1 MRSRLRP
8 VALLGALVVL
18 LAASGSSRGGN
29 LAQTTK
35 SLEVASWWTSGSES
49 AALNVLFDRFKQAY
63 PDVTIDN
70 AAVKGGAGSNV
81 QIVLATRL
89 REGDPPD
96 VWQTF
101 LGTSLRAYA
110 QSDRIVDVSSVFDQ
124 TKLAGT
130 IPASVL
136 DAATWNGKRW
146 GVPTGAHRGNML
158 WFDPALLR
166 QADVA
171 VPSSGYAAATFATDL
186 AALKTHGVTPLCLG
200 AKDRFTTTELFENI
214 LLSIVGVKGW
224 SGIAADRFNWSGPEV
239 QKALEQLGQIL
250 DYADAAAAAS
260 LTWDEAAKQLA
271 SGKCA
276 FLSMNDSLYGE
287 LVADGV
293 APSDIGYTAY
303 PGTDGAFLAIVDTF
317 VAAKNA
323 KDGHNALQFLSTIGS
338 ASTELAF
345 AKVKGSA
352 PLRKDI
358 DPSSL
363 PRYQQW
369 AYQAMNTGTIL
380 LSITHGELLSPQFQQ
395 AMYDG
400 VAAFAQSRSA
410 KAFTDKIQQVAAGA
424 VPAGH

>member
-1 MRSRLRP
+1 MRPRLRP
-8 VALLGALVVL
+8 VALLSALVAL
-18 LAASGSSRGGN
+18 LAVSGPGSGADF
-29 LAQTTK
+29 AQPTK
-35 SLEVASWWTSGSES
+35 NLEVASWWTSGSES
-49 AALNVLFDRFKQAY
+49 AALNVLFDRFKQDH
-63 PDVTIDN
+63 PDTTIDN

-81 QIVLATRL
+81 QIALATRL
-89 REGDPPD
+89 RDGNPPD

-110 QSDRIVDVSSVFDQ
+110 QSDRIVDVSSVFEQ
-124 TKLAGT
+124 AKLAEV
-130 IPASVL
+130 IPASLL

-158 WFDPALLR
+158 WFNPALLR
-166 QADVA
+166 QASVA
-171 VPSSGYAAATFATDL
+171 VPSSGYAAATFAADL
-186 AALKTHGVTPLCLG
+186 ATLKAHGVTPLCLG

-214 LLSIVGVKGW
+214 LLGTIGIKGW
-224 SGIAADRFNWSGPEV
+224 SDIAADRFNWSGPEV
-239 QKALEQLGQIL
+239 RNALGQLGQLL
-250 DYADAAAAAS
+250 DYADPAAAS
-260 LTWDEAAKQLA
+260 LTWDEAAKRLA
-271 SGKCA
+271 GGQCA

-293 APSDIGYTAY
+293 APADIGHTAY

-317 VAAKNA
+317 VVARNA
-323 KDGHNALQFLSTIGS
+323 KDGYNALQFLSAIGS

-363 PRYQQW
+363 PAYQQS
-369 AYQAMNTGTIL
+369 AYQAMNTGAL
-380 LSITHGELLSPQFQQ
+380 VLSITHGELLSSQFQQ
-395 AMYDG
+395 SIYDG

-410 KAFTDKIQQVAAGA
+410 KAFTDKIQQAMTAT
-424 VPAGH
+424 VPTGH